1 MKRMS
6 LGFFYRILG
15 KIKYIEEFIC
25 VQVCFQTPRR
35 DPLTKRILSPT
46 KTAKMTSVDEC
57 IKGMESLNL
66 DKPK

>member
-1 MKRMS
+1 MTR
-6 LGFFYRILG
+6 
-15 KIKYIEEFIC
+15 KYIDNVIC

-57 IKGMESLNL
+57 TKGIESLNL
-66 DKPK
+66 AKPK

>member
-1 MKRMS
+1 MD
-6 LGFFYRILG
+6 IDD
-15 KIKYIEEFIC
+15 IIC

-46 KTAKMTSVDEC
+46 KTAKMISVDEC
-57 IKGMESLNL
+57 TKGIESLNL

>member
-1 MKRMS
+1 M
-6 LGFFYRILG
+6 ILG
-15 KIKYIEEFIC
+15 KNRDIDDIIC

-35 DPLTKRILSPT
+35 DPLTKMILSPT

-57 IKGMESLNL
+57 TKGIESLNL